1 MKIKYLGH
9 SCFKITA
16 KSGASIITD
25 PYTNVGYEL
34 PAGLTATAVTASHA
48 HFDHNYLSAVD
59 TKNVIASVG
68 EYSVEDVKITG
79 IHSWHDKKNGA
90 LRGNNVIF
98 KFEVDGMQ
106 VCHLGDLG
114 EDISADL
121 IQRIGTVDV
130 LLIPV
135 GGTYTIDATQA
146 KDLILQIAPKLVI
159 PMHFKPSDGKL
170 DISPLSEFTKLFP
183 VSVISQN
190 GKDEVELTKDSLS
203 KFLSITCLEREK
215 NE

>member
-16 KSGASIITD
+16 KNGVSIITD

-34 PAGLTATAVTASHA
+34 PQGLTATIVTASHA
-48 HFDHNYLSAVD
+48 HFDHNYLSAVRSE
-59 TKNVIASVG
+59 NVVANVG
-68 EYSVEDVKITG
+68 EHTVNDVKITG
-79 IHSWHDKKNGA
+79 IHSWHDEKNGA

-98 KFEVDGMQ
+98 KIEVDGVQ

-114 EDISADL
+114 EAISADL
-121 IQRIGTVDV
+121 IKNIGAVDV

-135 GGTYTIDATQA
+135 GGTYTIDAAHA
-146 KDLILQIAPKLVI
+146 KEYIVQIAPKVVI
-159 PMHFKPSDGKL
+159 PMHFKPNDGKL
-170 DISPLSEFTKLFP
+170 DISPLSTFTNLFPAEIISQDGKNEVEFTKDNLP
-183 VSVISQN
+183 
-190 GKDEVELTKDSLS
+190 KSLS
-203 KFLSITCLEREK
+203 IICLEREK